1 MAEAE
6 IRGSSFHYE
15 EVGQGPAVVLLHG
28 LGGDG
33 HEWVYQKA
41 ALSSRYRV
49 VIPDLKGHGLSAA
62 PSTPVYSPFEH
73 AKDVVALL
81 DHLKIDQ
88 AFMVG
93 ISAGGF
99 TCLALAL
106 DHTTRVRGMVLLA
119 TTAHMDKFTIAV
131 GKKWVDLFQKVG
143 FDAYMDQE
151 IRDIFYPDWL
161 MEHLDQMAKFKESQR
176 GRDLSGI
183 APSGAANVT
192 WDVRSR
198 IGKIKLPTLVV
209 HGLDDRVVDPTSAR
223 ILRQTILGSEMKLY
237 PNTGHML
244 IIERPQEINELLL
257 GFLER
262 AAAKT
267 APPTSPSPS
276 TPSPPTM
283 TDAGPKPEA

>member
-15 EVGQGPAVVLLHG
+15 DVGQGPAVVLLHG

-41 ALSSRYRV
+41 ALASRYRV

-106 DHTTRVRGMVLLA
+106 DHTARVRGMVLLA

-161 MEHLDQMAKFKESQR
+161 MEHLDQMAKFKDSQR

-267 APPTSPSPS
+267 
-276 TPSPPTM
+276 SPPT
-283 TDAGPKPEA
+283 TSEAGPKPEA